1 MFLCCDFLSV
11 TLSLDGRVVPCDAL
25 LHYRPSPCF
34 PSSSPQHQY
43 LTEALHWRAQTDA
56 DHVLFVL
63 LNAKVIII
71 LVIPCFLRKKKAM
84 PLHLTV
90 TNGCFCFFSP
100 RRRRRPPG
108 GGSEHSNLCAAA
120 QAGGE
125 DCGGADRERQ
135 HQHGGERGAALPPRW
150 ALPPSVQLSQK
161 FTTLVSTVF

>member
-1 MFLCCDFLSV
+1 MFLRCDFLSV

-25 LHYRPSPCF
+25 LHYRPSLCV

-71 LVIPCFLRKKKAM
+71 LVIPCFLRKKKAL
-84 PLHLTV
+84 PFHLTV
-90 TNGCFCFFSP
+90 TNGCFFFFP
-100 RRRRRPPG
+100 RRRRPPG
-108 GGSEHSNLCAAA
+108 GGSEHGNLCAAA

-161 FTTLVSTVF
+161 FTTLFSTVF